1 MCWSDAKKP
10 KVEKIDPQ
18 RSRRSKTLNVR
29 RVEIPGRFPKMS
41 SETKLPVFTV
51 LRHDAII
58 QIIRIPPSWF
68 VITMIHT
75 TNDNINHASADTN
88 FPLRSVPR
96 ILIFSDRLL
105 AAKILENTSISKK
118 LFFYQKSEKILFS
131 ESDPRPWGRG
141 RGASASMDFNF
152 FAPMVIHVYTIQSS

>member
-75 TNDNINHASADTN
+75 TNDNINHASAAGEKSKMSN
-88 FPLRSVPR
+88 
-96 ILIFSDRLL
+96 LIPISLYGVSPGFWIFLTAYWRPKYW
-105 AAKILENTSISKK
+105 KILVFRKK
-118 LFFYQKSEKILFS
+118 SFFHQKSEKILFFRIWPS
-131 ESDPRPWGRG
+131 TLGEG
-141 RGASASMDFNF
+141 
-152 FAPMVIHVYTIQSS
+152 